1 MALFASRGLLL
12 DLTPYIEKSEIIK
25 TEDIFPGPL
34 SSVTYEGGI
43 YGIPRGANTIALYY
57 NADMF
62 KAAGLDPDNPPKT
75 WDELYEAAKELTD
88 PSKNVYGLAF
98 SAVGTEEGTF
108 QFLPWLQ
115 MTGGDYDNVN
125 TEGARQG
132 AELLEE
138 DPRRE
143 ARLARHADP
152 RPVRL
157 DRHLQSPAMRRWRSP
172 VRGNC
177 RG

>member
-1 MALFASRGLLL
+1 M
-12 DLTPYIEKSEIIK
+12 
-25 TEDIFPGPL
+25 
-34 SSVTYEGGI
+34 TYEGGI

-75 WDELYEAAKELTD
+75 WDELYEAAKALTD
-88 PSKNVYGLAF
+88 PAKNVYGLAF

-115 MTGGDYDNVN
+115 MAGGDYDNVD
-125 TEGARQG
+125 TEGGARG
-132 AELLEE
+132 AEPLEE

-157 DRHLQSPAMRRWRSP
+157 DRRPSTPATRRWRSRA
-172 VRGNC
+172 RGSC